1 MKEIF
6 NKSLNNLNIF
16 KFLSFFKLMTTIF
29 DKILRGEIPCD
40 EVFSDEKCLA
50 FKDITPQAPIH
61 ILIIPRKPIPS
72 LKDIKKEDQE
82 LLGHLL
88 LKGSEIA
95 KAAGLESWRTI
106 INTGEEAGQ
115 TVFHLHIHII
125 GGRKLSWPPG

>member
-1 MKEIF
+1 MK
-6 NKSLNNLNIF
+6 
-16 KFLSFFKLMTTIF
+16 TIF
-29 DKILRGEIPCD
+29 DQILSGEIPCD

-50 FKDITPQAPIH
+50 FKDITPQAPTH

-72 LKDIKKEDQE
+72 LKHIKKEDQK

-88 LKGSEIA
+88 LKGTEIA
-95 KAAGLESWRTI
+95 CASGLENWRTV

>member
-1 MKEIF
+1 
-6 NKSLNNLNIF
+6 
-16 KFLSFFKLMTTIF
+16 MTTIF
-29 DKILRGEIPCD
+29 DKILSGEIPCE

-61 ILIIPRKPIPS
+61 ILLIPRKTIPS
-72 LKDIKKEDQE
+72 LKQIKQEDQE

-88 LKGSEIA
+88 LKGTEIA
-95 KAAGLESWRTI
+95 NAAGLDNWRTV

-125 GGRKLSWPPG
+125 GGRKLMWPPG

>member
-1 MKEIF
+1 
-6 NKSLNNLNIF
+6 
-16 KFLSFFKLMTTIF
+16 MTTIF

-50 FKDITPQAPIH
+50 FKDITPQAPTH
-61 ILIIPRKPIPS
+61 ILIIPRKPIQS
-72 LKDIKKEDQE
+72 LKQIKEEDQD

-88 LKGSEIA
+88 LKVTEIA
-95 KAAGLESWRTI
+95 KAAGLDSWRTV

-125 GGRKLSWPPG
+125 GGRKLNWPPG

>member
-1 MKEIF
+1 MK
-6 NKSLNNLNIF
+6 
-16 KFLSFFKLMTTIF
+16 TIF
-29 DKILRGEIPCD
+29 DKILCGEIPCD

-50 FKDITPQAPIH
+50 FRDITPQAPTH

-72 LKDIKKEDQE
+72 LKQITNEDQD

-88 LKGSEIA
+88 LKGTEIA
-95 KAAGLESWRTI
+95 NHAGLESWRTI

-125 GGRKLSWPPG
+125 GGRKLGWPPG

>member
-1 MKEIF
+1 
-6 NKSLNNLNIF
+6 
-16 KFLSFFKLMTTIF
+16 MTTIF
-29 DKILRGEIPCD
+29 DKIINGQIPCD

-50 FKDITPQAPIH
+50 FKDINPQAPVH
-61 ILIIPRKPIPS
+61 ILIIPRKPIKS
-72 LKDIKKEDQE
+72 LKEIKEEDQD

-88 LKGSEIA
+88 SKGTEIA
-95 KAAGLESWRTI
+95 LAAGLDSWRTV

>member
-1 MKEIF
+1 M
-6 NKSLNNLNIF
+6 S
-16 KFLSFFKLMTTIF
+16 TIF
-29 DKILRGEIPCD
+29 DKILTGDIPCD

-50 FKDITPQAPIH
+50 FKDITPQAPTH

-72 LKDIKKEDQE
+72 LKKIKKEDKE

-88 LKGSEIA
+88 LKGTEIA
-95 KAAGLESWRTI
+95 NAAGLESWRTI
-106 INTGEEAGQ
+106 ISTGEEAGQ

>member
-1 MKEIF
+1 MR
-6 NKSLNNLNIF
+6 
-16 KFLSFFKLMTTIF
+16 TIF
-29 DKILRGEIPCD
+29 DKILSGEIPCD

-50 FKDITPQAPIH
+50 FKDITPQAPTH

-72 LKDIKKEDQE
+72 LKQITKDDQE
-82 LLGHLL
+82 LLGYLL

-95 KAAGLESWRTI
+95 NRAGLESWRTI

-125 GGRKLSWPPG
+125 GGRKLAWPPG